1 MKKHPPTS
9 YILFI
14 ILICSFSLHA
24 ADLSFDMATGKVQG
38 FDLSQVD
45 STTNIPSNI
54 WNAYGYVGRIVYN
67 GPATALTFTQT
78 APIAIGTPNPP
89 KFYFSYLLAGG
100 AFQREVW
107 SEFTMVGKL
116 RGTRHSS
123 PNSHIDI
130 TTQPPQ
136 PIFIDVNGGTMSILS
151 AGSETWQRS
160 DANVPGFDENG
171 NPGTKTRNST
181 KYQYKYQY
189 SSIWVDLII
198 LRRNQAQQASIPN
211 GFYETNFSISTGS
224 NAGGLVVPMT
234 LHGEKTTGTVQNFLF
249 RVESVASSPFPYQGL
264 ITKNS
269 TNNTLKVGEVS
280 FLYDTL
286 SFLPNPPTIKLASN
300 SGGTASNFSLTSP
313 GVPPIP
319 FGVVFDSVLPAAGR
333 THVNSSNIT
342 FNSLRTQQISPIDGR
357 TSYSYALNGDV
368 HIFVPTDTMPLSG
381 IYSSTIYCI
390 LSAF

>member
-9 YILFI
+9 YILLI
-14 ILICSFSLHA
+14 ILICTLSLHA

-45 STTNIPSNI
+45 STTNIPPSI

-67 GPATALTFTQT
+67 GPATTLTFTQT
-78 APIAIGTPNPP
+78 PPIAIGTPNPP

-107 SEFTMVGKL
+107 SEFTIAGKL
-116 RGTRHSS
+116 RGTKHSS
-123 PNSHIDI
+123 PNVHIDI
-130 TTQPPQ
+130 TTQPS
-136 PIFIDVNGGTMSILS
+136 FVDVNGGSISILS
-151 AGSETWQRS
+151 AGSEREDGGFNRDGTPYPGGWWARKS
-160 DANVPGFDENG
+160 DYP
-171 NPGTKTRNST
+171 
-181 KYQYKYQY
+181 YKYQY

-198 LRRNQAQQASIPN
+198 LRRNQAHQDSIPN
-211 GFYETNFSISTGS
+211 GFYETHFSISTGS
-224 NAGGLVVPMT
+224 NAGGLVIPMT
-234 LHGEKTTGTVQNFLF
+234 LYGEKTTGTIQNFVF
-249 RVESVASSPFPYQGL
+249 RVESVVSSPFPYQGL

-300 SGGTASNFSLTSP
+300 SGGTASNFTLTSP

-319 FGVVFDSVLPAAGR
+319 FGVVFDSVLPATGR
-333 THVNSSNIT
+333 THVNSGNIT
-342 FNSLRTQQISPIDGR
+342 FSSNRTQQISPIDDR
-357 TSYSYALNGDV
+357 ISYSYALDGDV

-381 IYSSTIYCI
+381 IYSSIIYCI
-390 LSAF
+390 LSTF